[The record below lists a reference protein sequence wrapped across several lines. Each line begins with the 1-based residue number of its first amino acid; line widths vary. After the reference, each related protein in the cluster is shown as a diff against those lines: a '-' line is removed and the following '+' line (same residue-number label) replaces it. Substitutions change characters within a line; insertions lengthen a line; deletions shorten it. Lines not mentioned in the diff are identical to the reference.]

1 MRVKVVLYTLNKLG
15 KQMSRIEKSVRVLIA
30 VAIAFVVAALTLGT
44 IIYYSFVDNVRDW
57 LWLLP
62 VSVIVGLSYLAAHIA
77 DGGKIRFK
85 YRPIYRYRKWKRRFG
100 FD

>member
-1 MRVKVVLYTLNKLG
+1 
-15 KQMSRIEKSVRVLIA
+15 MSRIEKSVRVLIA

-77 DGGKIRFK
+77 DGGKILAPERQK
-85 YRPIYRYRKWKRRFG
+85 AIERKLQQAIRALDETPKA
-100 FD
+100 